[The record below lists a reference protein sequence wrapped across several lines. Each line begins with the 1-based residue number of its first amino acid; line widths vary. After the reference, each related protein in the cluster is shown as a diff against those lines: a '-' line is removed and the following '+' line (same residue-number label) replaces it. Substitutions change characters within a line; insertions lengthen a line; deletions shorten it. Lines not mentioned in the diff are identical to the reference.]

1 MSEKENQQ
9 ALSSVLTEAEV
20 EKFLGITK
28 EQLSALRNARGLPFV
43 KLNNRKRLYF
53 EQDLIEFFK
62 RCRVTLNKD

>member
-28 EQLSALRNARGLPFV
+28 GQLSALRNEKGLPFV
-43 KLNNRKRLYF
+43 KLNNRQRLYF